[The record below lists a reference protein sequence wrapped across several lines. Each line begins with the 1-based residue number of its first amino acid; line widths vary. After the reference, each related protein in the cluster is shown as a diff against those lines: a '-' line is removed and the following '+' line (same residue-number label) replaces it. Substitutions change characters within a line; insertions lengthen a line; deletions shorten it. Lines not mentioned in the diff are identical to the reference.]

1 MDTGNAAF
9 QSLLKENDTFRKLY
23 EEHEKYERQLKEL
36 DKVRYLTPEQEM
48 QRKTVQ
54 KLKLSGKD
62 RMARMIES
70 PGDN

>member
-1 MDTGNAAF
+1 MDTESAVF
-9 QSLLKENDTFRKLY
+9 QSLLKESDTFRKLY
-23 EEHEKYERQLKEL
+23 DEHIKYERQLEEL

-48 QRKTVQ
+48 QRKTIQ